1 MRKNTTITVDEH
13 FKKEALLIAKKKG
26 INKFSTLI
34 NILLAEYVEKNKNI
48 IKEQE
53 RLKESLK

>member
-34 NILLAEYVEKNKNI
+34 NILLAEYVEKNKKDN
-48 IKEQE
+48 
-53 RLKESLK
+53 LKSDKD